1 MRELF
6 QPYEI
11 FNSGFLDVGSGH
23 QIYFEESGNT
33 SGIPVVY
40 VNGGP
45 GGYSKPSHRQIFDP
59 TKYHVIEFDQR
70 GCGKSKFT
78 ELLTSNT
85 TQDLVEDMEK
95 LRLHL
100 NLDKW
105 IIKGSSWGSALGLA
119 YAVEYPQSVKAIL
132 VSGIFLA
139 RKIDNDFIYYFG
151 SNQCFP
157 EGYKEFAEYF
167 DINNPDDIVS
177 KLKSKVYRDDVNLAY
192 EASEVMGNYE
202 HLISSLGPQIRGQDV
217 SETQITSE
225 DKVKSI
231 NSAKIFLHY
240 WENDYFLSEDYI
252 LDNASKLKNIPA
264 VIIQGRYDLV
274 CPYINAWNLHKSWP
288 EANFVVTIAGH
299 YYMDKENLEKT
310 LEFTEKFSN

>member
-85 TQDLVEDMEK
+85 TQDLVEDME
-95 LRLHL
+95 
-100 NLDKW
+100 N
-105 IIKGSSWGSALGLA
+105 
-119 YAVEYPQSVKAIL
+119 
-132 VSGIFLA
+132 
-139 RKIDNDFIYYFG
+139 
-151 SNQCFP
+151 
-157 EGYKEFAEYF
+157 
-167 DINNPDDIVS
+167 
-177 KLKSKVYRDDVNLAY
+177 
-192 EASEVMGNYE
+192 
-202 HLISSLGPQIRGQDV
+202 
-217 SETQITSE
+217 
-225 DKVKSI
+225 
-231 NSAKIFLHY
+231 
-240 WENDYFLSEDYI
+240 
-252 LDNASKLKNIPA
+252 
-264 VIIQGRYDLV
+264 
-274 CPYINAWNLHKSWP
+274 
-288 EANFVVTIAGH
+288 
-299 YYMDKENLEKT
+299 
-310 LEFTEKFSN
+310 